1 MADEQLTNEHKFQ
14 PMKIKT
20 LIIDD
25 EPYAIDV
32 IANYVE
38 NFSELEV
45 VAKSKN
51 AIQAFNFLQKNHVDL
66 IFLDIDMP
74 GLTGIEFLKSMKNP
88 PKVIFTTAY
97 QNYAVEAF
105 DLNVV
110 DYLLKPIPF
119 DRFLK
124 AIEKVFELFK
134 SNASKIS
141 IANEPLQLPNET
153 VLYLRVDRKTLK
165 VKADEIYWVES
176 AKDYIK
182 VALKDKVLV
191 SKQKISVLQ
200 KLLPDDKFL
209 RIHRSFMVS
218 IDKIESYNSYRIEVL
233 GKELPIGRN
242 YKLESKR
249 QLRVLG

>member
-1 MADEQLTNEHKFQ
+1 
-14 PMKIKT
+14 MKITT

-32 IANYVE
+32 LASYVE
-38 NFSELEV
+38 NFSEIEV
-45 VAKSKN
+45 VAKCNN
-51 AIQAFNFLQKNHVDL
+51 AIQAFSYLQKSQIDL

-74 GLTGIEFLKSMKNP
+74 GLTGIDFLKSMKNP
-88 PKVIFTTAY
+88 PKVVLTTAH
-97 QNYAVEAF
+97 QNYALEAF
-105 DLNVV
+105 NLNVV

-124 AIEKVFELFK
+124 AIEKIFEMFK
-134 SNASKIS
+134 VNNSNNIGAAKDS
-141 IANEPLQLPNET
+141 LQLPNEAA
-153 VLYLRVDRKTLK
+153 LYLRVERKMVK
-165 VKADEIYWVES
+165 VKIEDIYWIES

-182 VALKDKVLV
+182 VALRDKVLV

-200 KLLPDDKFL
+200 ELLPEDKFL

-218 IDKIESYNSYRIEVL
+218 MDKIDSYNSYSIEVL

-242 YKLESKR
+242 YKAESQK
-249 QLRVLG
+249 QLRVLC

>member
-1 MADEQLTNEHKFQ
+1 
-14 PMKIKT
+14 MKIKT
-20 LIIDD
+20 LIVDD
-25 EPYAIDV
+25 EPYAIEV

-38 NFSELEV
+38 NFAEIEIV
-45 VAKSKN
+45 YKCNN
-51 AIQAFNFLQKNHVDL
+51 AIQAFSFLQKNHVDL

-74 GLTGIEFLKSMKNP
+74 GLTGIDFLKSMKNP
-88 PKVIFTTAY
+88 PKVVLTTAH
-97 QNYAVEAF
+97 QHYAIEAF
-105 DLNVV
+105 NLNVV

-124 AIEKVFELFK
+124 AIEKVFGLFK
-134 SNASKIS
+134 LNSDSKVS
-141 IANEPLQLPNET
+141 VVNEPLQLPNET
-153 VLYLRVDRKTLK
+153 VLYLRVDRKMVK
-165 VKADEIYWVES
+165 VKVDEIYWLES

-200 KLLPDDKFL
+200 ELLPEDKFL

-218 IDKIESYNSYRIEVL
+218 IDKIESYNSYSIEVL

-242 YKLESKR
+242 YKLESQK
-249 QLRVLG
+249 QLRVLSS